1 MLNPLTRCVQ
11 EYALPP
17 FAQLRPDDYAP
28 ALRTAMEELATDLE
42 AIEEDLADPGADISW
57 ESLMDRLE
65 IIDDPL
71 DRLWGVV
78 THMSMVANVPELRTV
93 QAELEPEVLAVQ
105 GKRAQ
110 SVVIYKAMVALRDSS
125 DWNLLTPEQQRILHR
140 SIQTATLTGVHLVGT
155 NKARFNAIH
164 KRLLELKTATMNN
177 VFDAS
182 KAYSHWIY
190 DKQQLDGV
198 PHSTLSHMALNA
210 AQSGHRDA
218 TAEKGPWKV
227 SLEASVYQ
235 SILKHCSNRHLRQ
248 YLYLANNTKASVH
261 PFDNQPHVVEML
273 RLRQEQAHLLGF
285 PTYADLCVADKMA
298 PSVDA
303 VTALLEELRVQCF
316 PIAQAERRQLETYA
330 AAHNHPLPLEPW
342 DISYWMEALC
352 KETFDINDELVK
364 PYFPL
369 QRVLDGLFALAA
381 QLFEI
386 RIEAADGLEETWHSD
401 VRFFQI
407 RAMDQPDEPVMAQFY
422 LDLFARP
429 GDKVHVGM
437 LNVVASRSSVF
448 STEKT
453 PVRLPVLALLLN
465 QSTPT
470 DDHPTLMTFTDVHAL
485 FHSFGMV
492 LRFALTDA
500 KYTMTSGA
508 FSVERDAVDVPA
520 TMFSYFC
527 TRRETMAL
535 ISGHYVTGEPLPDK
549 LFESMIAAKQFMA
562 ATTLL
567 QQVHFA
573 ALDLALHQQ
582 SVTPSSSSLSTVRT
596 AVANKYKWAEVQAL
610 DAYTCFTETQGD
622 QTAWNATGRRFRRT
636 FLAMTGVC
644 HPSQV
649 FESFCGRQHNTDAM
663 LRHYGLKM
671 CP

>member
-125 DWNLLTPEQQRILHR
+125 DWNLLTPEQQLHIL
-140 SIQTATLTGVHLVGT
+140 SS
-155 NKARFNAIH
+155 
-164 KRLLELKTATMNN
+164 LL
-177 VFDAS
+177 
-182 KAYSHWIY
+182 
-190 DKQQLDGV
+190 Q
-198 PHSTLSHMALNA
+198 NA

-342 DISYWMEALC
+342 DISYW
-352 KETFDINDELVK
+352 
-364 PYFPL
+364 
-369 QRVLDGLFALAA
+369 
-381 QLFEI
+381 
-386 RIEAADGLEETWHSD
+386 
-401 VRFFQI
+401 
-407 RAMDQPDEPVMAQFY
+407 
-422 LDLFARP
+422 
-429 GDKVHVGM
+429 
-437 LNVVASRSSVF
+437 
-448 STEKT
+448 
-453 PVRLPVLALLLN
+453 
-465 QSTPT
+465 
-470 DDHPTLMTFTDVHAL
+470 
-485 FHSFGMV
+485 
-492 LRFALTDA
+492 
-500 KYTMTSGA
+500 
-508 FSVERDAVDVPA
+508 
-520 TMFSYFC
+520 
-527 TRRETMAL
+527 
-535 ISGHYVTGEPLPDK
+535 
-549 LFESMIAAKQFMA
+549 
-562 ATTLL
+562 
-567 QQVHFA
+567 
-573 ALDLALHQQ
+573 
-582 SVTPSSSSLSTVRT
+582 
-596 AVANKYKWAEVQAL
+596 
-610 DAYTCFTETQGD
+610 
-622 QTAWNATGRRFRRT
+622 
-636 FLAMTGVC
+636 
-644 HPSQV
+644 
-649 FESFCGRQHNTDAM
+649 
-663 LRHYGLKM
+663 
-671 CP
+671 